1 MVERCRCQ
9 HTRDQHADRF
19 NPLQAVPLAK
29 TESDDA
35 ADAEDLPVVVRG
47 VGECTVAGCGCR
59 EFTTDL
65 GGVTPS

>member
-1 MVERCRCQ
+1 MAEVCRCE
-9 HTRDQHADRF
+9 HTRDRHADHF

-47 VGECTVAGCGCR
+47 AGECTVAGCGCR
-59 EFTTDL
+59 QFVADE
-65 GGVTPS
+65 G